1 MSITLIAAVADNG
14 AIGLDNRLLWKL
26 PADMAYFKANTVGK
40 TVVMGRKTFESFPR
54 PLPNRL
60 NVIVSRTMTEAPEG
74 CRIVRS
80 LKEAL
85 EAYGSGDLM
94 VAGGA
99 EIYKQALPHADRL
112 LITEVHRSFE
122 GDTFFPAIDPAEWV
136 LVSRTPGAQDEKNTI
151 PFDFCVYERREQ
163 SAIRANN

>member
-14 AIGLDNRLLWKL
+14 AIGLNNRLLWKL
-26 PADMAYFKANTVGK
+26 PADMAYFKAQTIGK

-54 PLPNRL
+54 PLPDRL
-60 NVIVSRTMTEAPEG
+60 NVIVSRTMEEAPEG

-80 LKEAL
+80 LDAALKE
-85 EAYGSGDLM
+85 YGSGDLM

-122 GDTFFPAIDPAEWV
+122 GDTFFPKIDPADWV
-136 LVSRTPGAQDEKNTI
+136 LVSRTPGVQDEKNTI
-151 PFDFCVYERREQ
+151 PFDFCVYERR
-163 SAIRANN
+163 RP